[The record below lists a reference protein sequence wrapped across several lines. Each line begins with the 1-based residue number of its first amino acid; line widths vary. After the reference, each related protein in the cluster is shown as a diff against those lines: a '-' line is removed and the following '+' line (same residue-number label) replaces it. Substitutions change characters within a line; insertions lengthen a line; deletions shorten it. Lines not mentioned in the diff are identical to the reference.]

1 MDYTKTYREIY
12 NVIKSD
18 DIDHEAAHRIS
29 NKITDAIVDLSLL
42 IEGKDKKVAETAIDC
57 IKKTKTKPSLFP
69 YDMNTYYATG
79 K

>member
-12 NVIKSD
+12 KAIKSD

-42 IEGKDKKVAETAIDC
+42 IEGKDEKVAETAIDC
-57 IKKTKTKPSLFP
+57 IKKTKTKSDSFP
-69 YDMNTYYATG
+69 YDMNTYYAAG